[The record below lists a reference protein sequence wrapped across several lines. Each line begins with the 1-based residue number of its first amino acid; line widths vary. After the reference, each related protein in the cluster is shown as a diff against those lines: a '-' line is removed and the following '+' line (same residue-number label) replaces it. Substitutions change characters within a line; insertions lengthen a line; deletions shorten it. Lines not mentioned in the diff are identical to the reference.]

1 MMPFGRIDT
10 RSCGALLALW
20 FAVLSP
26 AMSAGSEIKLKNTM
40 VNLRK
45 GPSTQSEILAQ
56 LPPRARVTVVE
67 KTDKWYKVKYC
78 KHVEGF
84 VHGSLVAS
92 KATPKAASK
101 RETAPMREPASDAG
115 TELVRQQAT
124 IAFARCDWA
133 EVVRLL
139 DETPGVTNIS
149 AGEGYMLG
157 IAYRELGRFDRAE
170 ASLFRALGE
179 PERSWDATSAEIYRQ
194 LLDIQQKRKRW
205 IQVIDT
211 AKRITT
217 HLPAAPWAVKARAEA
232 YLQLRRPAEALAEY
246 QSMLMK
252 NPDEVDAFVGMGRAR
267 VDLNDLRGAEADFN
281 TAIRKAPG
289 HEQAYLGLAELQ
301 LVKKQALEAEATL
314 RKGVAAAP
322 ASKLLKDRLAYL
334 EKARRLAEQRADLQK
349 KRDQLTAKLCSGGI
363 QSCRFT
369 VVAKL
374 KPKLYEIRL
383 DSDEP
388 AFLQTRRSVFSGP
401 GYHEIPLIDTGE
413 IPVRLAPRRGGFVSR
428 ARLLKE
434 LTDAQAVQ
442 YQQTGMELHDVNK
455 ALEKIISEQQRHAAA
470 VSG

>member
-1 MMPFGRIDT
+1 MMPFGRIDK

-20 FAVLSP
+20 FAVLNP
-26 AMSAGSEIKLKNTM
+26 AMSAGNEIEMKNTM

-56 LPPRARVTVVE
+56 LPPRARVTVVD
-67 KTDKWYKVKYC
+67 KNDKWYKVKYC
-78 KHVEGF
+78 KHVEGY

-92 KATPKAASK
+92 KRVAPK
-101 RETAPMREPASDAG
+101 RETAPKREAASDTG

-157 IAYRELGRFDRAE
+157 IAYRELARFDRAE

-211 AKRITT
+211 AKRITG

-232 YLQLRRPAEALAEY
+232 FLQLRKPAEALAEY

-252 NPDEVDAFVGMGRAR
+252 NPDDADAFVGMGRAR
-267 VDLNDLRGAEADFN
+267 TDLNDLRGAEADFN
-281 TAIRKAPG
+281 TAIRKVPS

-301 LVKKQALEAEATL
+301 LVRKQSLEAEATL

-334 EKARRLAEQRADLQK
+334 EKARRLVEQRADLQK

-363 QSCRFT
+363 QSYRFT

-383 DSDEP
+383 DSDEA

-401 GYHEIPLIDTGE
+401 GFHEIPLIDTGE
-413 IPVRLAPRRGGFVSR
+413 IPVRLAPRRGETNRYFPRVEIGR
-428 ARLLKE
+428 AH
-434 LTDAQAVQ
+434 V
-442 YQQTGMELHDVNK
+442 
-455 ALEKIISEQQRHAAA
+455 
-470 VSG
+470 